1 MTLKNTFCSFS
12 ILYFSLWIHYTYED
26 YRHYK
31 SQDIVVCLSSTKA
44 QRSDEVRKTDI
55 CAKQPVCF

>member
-1 MTLKNTFCSFS
+1 M
-12 ILYFSLWIHYTYED
+12 LYFSLWIHHTYED

-44 QRSDEVRKTDI
+44 QRSNEVRKTDI